1 MGSDEERIK
10 LRVNGEERRVPRG
23 ATLKDLIE
31 QMKLDERFLVVECN
45 GEPKG
50 RDSFATI
57 VLREGDK
64 LELVR
69 PVAGG

>member
-45 GEPKG
+45 GEPQG

-57 VLREGDK
+57 VLREGDR